1 MRQRPG
7 LRPRRSGALAAA
19 ALLLASL
26 ASASPLVNARRF
38 RMMRGDSPAW
48 ARPDFDDGAW
58 PSVALEEVPGGP
70 GILWLRARIDLP
82 AAAKRP
88 VGVFFSAL
96 ASHEIWWDG
105 EILGRG
111 GVVGSTPAAE
121 VPGPVQALYA
131 VPDRLA
137 SPGPHA
143 IAIRS
148 SAEHRHFRPT
158 VGYWAVAIGS
168 YPALERAARGA
179 VTGALMSLSAIVLA
193 ALFAFLSW
201 LLDRRERSFLLLAV
215 LSAVSAGLLLAEAYR
230 PLFGYSYDR
239 HLIRLAF
246 ITALSWL
253 LDVALV
259 LYLVLRFPMRGS
271 RWLLGVALAGATI
284 PIFTVRFFDGKVLA
298 GYFVVFPA
306 ALIWALRAARR
317 RLLGSGFAAAGI
329 AAALAALLVD
339 PGNFLDRNLFL
350 SIDVLLLCLLASRAL
365 QYRAERRKRETAELK
380 SARLEVELLKKR
392 FQPHFLM
399 NTLTALAEWIEED
412 PAIAARMIQALSEE
426 LRLLGAISDRTLVRM
441 EDEIALCRSH
451 LEIMS
456 CRKGRRMTLETAGL
470 DPAAPIPPAV
480 VHTLVENAITH
491 GATRES
497 DVVLWL
503 RRGTEP
509 GRVRYV
515 FESPFEPGAADP
527 APAVEGTGLRYVR
540 ARLEESFGD
549 RWSLASGAAGAVWRT
564 EIVVPAEP

>member
-1 MRQRPG
+1 
-7 LRPRRSGALAAA
+7 
-19 ALLLASL
+19 
-26 ASASPLVNARRF
+26 
-38 RMMRGDSPAW
+38 MMRGDSAEW

-58 PSVALEEVPGGP
+58 PSVSLERVPGGP
-70 GILWLRARIDLP
+70 GILWLRARIELP
-82 AAAKRP
+82 EKTKEP
-88 VGVFFSAL
+88 VGIFFTAL

-105 EILGRG
+105 ELVGRG
-111 GVVGSTPAAE
+111 GVVGSRPADE

-137 SPGPHA
+137 APGPHA

-148 SAEHRHFRPT
+148 SAEHRHFRPA
-158 VGYWAVAIGS
+158 VGYWEVAIGP
-168 YPALERAARGA
+168 YPALERAARGS
-179 VTGALMSLSAIVLA
+179 VTGALMSLSGIVLA

-201 LLDRRERSFLLLAV
+201 LLDRRDRSFLLLAV

-239 HLIRLAF
+239 HLIRLSF

-253 LDVALV
+253 LDVTLLV
-259 LYLVLRFPMRGS
+259 YLVHRFPMRGS
-271 RWLLGVALAGATI
+271 RWFVGAVIAGATI
-284 PIFTVRFFDGKVLA
+284 PIFDVRFFDGKVLA
-298 GYFVVFPA
+298 GYFIVFPA
-306 ALIWALRAARR
+306 ALIWTLRATRR
-317 RLLGSGFAAAGI
+317 HLLGSGFAAAGI
-329 AAALAALLVD
+329 AAALAALLAD
-339 PGNFLDRNLFL
+339 PAEFLDRNLFL

-365 QYRAERRKRETAELK
+365 QYRAERRQRETAELK
-380 SARLEVELLKKR
+380 SARLELELLKRR

-399 NTLTALAEWIEED
+399 NTLTALSEWIEED

-426 LRLLGAISDRTLVRM
+426 LRLLGTISDRTLIRM

-491 GATRES
+491 GAARES
-497 DVVLWL
+497 DVVLRL

-515 FESPFEPGAADP
+515 FESPFEAGAADP
-527 APAVEGTGLRYVR
+527 APAREGTGLRYIR

-549 RWSLASGAAGAVWRT
+549 RWSLSSGAAGSVWRT
-564 EIVVPAEP
+564 EIVVPARP